1 MNLHNTSLLAP
12 SSLEKARKK
21 IEGCYPVEQDGF
33 TSANICIKTA
43 RRRFP
48 VPYAGCRVSNTGR
61 HAAFELTPCHCHVI
75 LIDRVAY
82 VTLWVAMAQ
91 MQLVT
96 QPIAHSY
103 RRTELW
109 LYNYVR
115 HAPSM

>member
-1 MNLHNTSLLAP
+1 MASLLQIYALKQP
-12 SSLEKARKK
+12 RGGFQCCVQDA
-21 IEGCYPVEQDGF
+21 EGTTQADMLL
-33 TSANICIKTA
+33 
-43 RRRFP
+43 
-48 VPYAGCRVSNTGR
+48 
-61 HAAFELTPCHCHVI
+61 FELTPCHCHVI

>member
-1 MNLHNTSLLAP
+1 MS
-12 SSLEKARKK
+12 
-21 IEGCYPVEQDGF
+21 
-33 TSANICIKTA
+33 
-43 RRRFP
+43 
-48 VPYAGCRVSNTGR
+48 AGCRRNNSSR
-61 HAAFELTPCHCHVI
+61 HVAFELTPCHYHVI

-115 HAPSM
+115 HAPVDVTYTTVSPPPQLFIPEKDFLDIIAFKSLSVKYCEEYTRSNLDREA